1 MLNKIARYIKR
12 HNLLRAGERYIV
24 ALSGGADSVALTII
38 LQQLDYEIEAAHCNF
53 HLRSGESNRDED
65 FSRQLCRQRKIP
77 FHVAHFDTK
86 TYAEL
91 HKISIE
97 MAARELRYNYFEQL
111 RQDIHARGICVAHH
125 SDDSV
130 ETILINLVRGT
141 GIKGLTGIKPLNDTI
156 IRPLLCCSH
165 RELEN
170 FLEQNGQIFV
180 TDSTNLQSDPV
191 RNKIRLQLL
200 PILEQINP
208 SVRESIM
215 KTADHLLE
223 AQKIIDYYIDENI
236 PSEKP
241 TSLFPLQLSIEEI
254 RRFPSPEYLLHEILF
269 PFNFTPAQIEQIM
282 VAFDAGP
289 GKIWKS
295 SSHELLLDRKRLILV
310 PLETTFLR
318 NLVIPKPGTYRYSEN
333 ITLKLFP
340 INYALSE
347 TPIPH
352 ETNVVMLDADN
363 IEFPLILRRVQPAD
377 RFVPFGMKGSKLVS
391 DFLTDIKKN
400 IFEKRHQL
408 VLTDN
413 NDQIIWLVGLRP
425 SNHFCIS
432 SSTQSAMVIM
442 LNYD

>member
-53 HLRSGESNRDED
+53 HLRNEESNRDED

-91 HKISIE
+91 HKISLE

-180 TDSTNLQSDPV
+180 TDSTNLQSDP
-191 RNKIRLQLL
+191 
-200 PILEQINP
+200 
-208 SVRESIM
+208 
-215 KTADHLLE
+215 AD
-223 AQKIIDYYIDENI
+223 
-236 PSEKP
+236 
-241 TSLFPLQLSIEEI
+241 T
-254 RRFPSPEYLLHEILF
+254 R
-269 PFNFTPAQIEQIM
+269 
-282 VAFDAGP
+282 
-289 GKIWKS
+289 
-295 SSHELLLDRKRLILV
+295 
-310 PLETTFLR
+310 
-318 NLVIPKPGTYRYSEN
+318 
-333 ITLKLFP
+333 
-340 INYALSE
+340 
-347 TPIPH
+347 
-352 ETNVVMLDADN
+352 
-363 IEFPLILRRVQPAD
+363 
-377 RFVPFGMKGSKLVS
+377 
-391 DFLTDIKKN
+391 TD
-400 IFEKRHQL
+400 
-408 VLTDN
+408 
-413 NDQIIWLVGLRP
+413 
-425 SNHFCIS
+425 
-432 SSTQSAMVIM
+432 
-442 LNYD
+442 